1 MAEKAAEDR
10 TRTGS
15 YGESSVR
22 YAGAGKRR
30 TPPGRRRE
38 NEGRRGRGTWIG
50 VLAVLALSAGYG
62 LLFAWPVS
70 DGVETGQ
77 SAAWPDL
84 QPQAFSSGVERVG
97 AGVEEELDAA
107 GYLVEER
114 RSSES
119 DIEIMASRPGRF
131 VRPRQE
137 VRARVEANGSGG
149 AVVHVRVHAP
159 ERRLDLGSNAR
170 AVRELQAGIAR
181 NVGLRSDAT
190 ARGE

>member
-1 MAEKAAEDR
+1 MAEKAAQDR
-10 TRTGS
+10 TRKGA
-15 YGESSVR
+15 YGELSTR
-22 YAGAGKRR
+22 RAGAEERR
-30 TPPGRRRE
+30 TASGRGRS

-50 VLAVLALSAGYG
+50 VWAAFALSVGYG

-70 DGVETGQ
+70 DAVETGQ
-77 SAAWPDL
+77 SAAWPEL

-97 AGVEEELDAA
+97 AGVEEELEAA
-107 GYLVEER
+107 GYLVEAR
-114 RSSES
+114 RSTGS
-119 DIEIMASRPGRF
+119 DIEIMASRPGWL

-181 NVGLRSDAT
+181 NVGHASDAA